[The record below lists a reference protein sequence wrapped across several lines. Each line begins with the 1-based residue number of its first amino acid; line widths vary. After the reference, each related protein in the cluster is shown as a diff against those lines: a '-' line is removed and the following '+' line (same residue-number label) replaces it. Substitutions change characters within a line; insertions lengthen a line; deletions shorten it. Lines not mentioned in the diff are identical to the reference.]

1 MDLNFGTLLW
11 HLLADV
17 VVIFAFEVFLP
28 DVTDEKTILYIFI
41 SSLILWLWDCR
52 KKR

>member
-17 VVIFAFEVFLP
+17 VVIFAFGVFLP
-28 DVTDEKTILYIFI
+28 DFTDEKIILYLFI
-41 SSLILWLWDCR
+41 SSLILGSWDYR
-52 KKR
+52 KRR